1 MCSALLEFPICLQD
15 HLCIMPMNCVS
26 FNESYQHDLRN
37 SYNIKLQTKERK
49 HCWPSHLPRNSEG
62 TEISARLKIQPSEKT
77 NLWLHVYWMAY
88 SVFWFICCLSLLS
101 NSRKP
106 QGAMISVNL
115 FYCALR
121 IGSGL
126 IQHRLCTDHQKS
138 TEENW
143 KLEGR
148 RGKPSEEEPAG
159 NYPPKDFPIKD
170 SMVKE

>member
-15 HLCIMPMNCVS
+15 HLCIMPMDRAS
-26 FNESYQHDLRN
+26 FNESYHAHQNDLRN
-37 SYNIKLQTKERK
+37 SCNIKLQTKERK

-88 SVFWFICCLSLLS
+88 SVFWFIRCLSLLS

-126 IQHRLCTDHQKS
+126 ILHRLCTDHQKS
-138 TEENW
+138 TEG
-143 KLEGR
+143 KLKTW
-148 RGKPSEEEPAG
+148 GKAG
-159 NYPPKDFPIKD
+159 
-170 SMVKE
+170 